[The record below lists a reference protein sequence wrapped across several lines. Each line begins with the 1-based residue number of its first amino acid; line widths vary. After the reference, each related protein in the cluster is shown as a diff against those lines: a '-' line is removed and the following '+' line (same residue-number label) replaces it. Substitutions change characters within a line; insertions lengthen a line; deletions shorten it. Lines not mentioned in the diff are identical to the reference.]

1 MILFRHF
8 DFYYGFFLLF
18 LILTLSIIYYPGL
31 SFSQSSEDSP
41 KLQVLKKGN
50 DERITFP
57 YNASNHDRKN
67 PSQYI
72 FKEPIPN
79 NWNIF
84 INNSLYYTNSP
95 EAKTIVQLKEPSP
108 SEKYIEL
115 SMFGDKS
122 KKFSVAVNTKE
133 GGLLIVY
140 QNNFNGW
147 SLDNPVV
154 VTSGADQ
161 GISVTD
167 GKRIVVDKL
176 GLNGFNL
183 GSINVYGKDVST
195 LPDSVSNGYI
205 GFEIIFGHPSQSYI
219 YYMPLIVLVG
229 VGGTVIFLLKVK
241 RRSLS

>member
-1 MILFRHF
+1 MILFRRYF

-31 SFSQSSEDSP
+31 SFSQSSDDGP
-41 KLQVLKKGN
+41 KLQVLKKGI

-72 FKEPIPN
+72 FNEPILN
-79 NWNIF
+79 NWNVF
-84 INNSLYYTNSP
+84 INNSISYTNSP
-95 EAKTIVQLKEPSP
+95 EAKTIVQLKEPYP
-108 SEKYIEL
+108 SQKYIEL
-115 SMFGDKS
+115 SMFGDSS

-133 GGLLIVY
+133 TGLLILY

-167 GKRIVVDKL
+167 GKRIIVDKL
-176 GLNGFNL
+176 SLNGFTL
-183 GSINVYGKDVST
+183 GSINVYGKDVNT
-195 LPDSVSNGYI
+195 LPDSSSKGSI
-205 GFEIIFGHPSQSYI
+205 GFEIIFGHPSESYI

-229 VGGTVIFLLKVK
+229 VGGTIIFLLKVK
-241 RRSLS
+241 RRS

>member
-1 MILFRHF
+1 M
-8 DFYYGFFLLF
+8 
-18 LILTLSIIYYPGL
+18 S
-31 SFSQSSEDSP
+31 
-41 KLQVLKKGN
+41 
-50 DERITFP
+50 
-57 YNASNHDRKN
+57 
-67 PSQYI
+67 
-72 FKEPIPN
+72 
-79 NWNIF
+79 
-84 INNSLYYTNSP
+84 YTNSP

-241 RRSLS
+241 RRS